1 MPRGPHRS
9 RGVPSSWNA
18 QVAMSELPSLIQELE
33 DAIASGTPQ
42 KREKLLTL
50 ITDLFIAGSGRYS
63 TEQVSLFDDVLL
75 PLTAV
80 IEEKARVR
88 LSHQLAAVANAPA
101 RVVRTLAFDDAIAVA
116 APVLRQ
122 SRQLNDSDLVDNART
137 KSQDHLHA
145 ISQRESLSEA
155 VTDVLVER
163 GDQRVVHSVTR
174 NAGARFSS
182 IAFSKLIAKAG
193 SDDTLAHLVGSRK
206 DIPRHHF
213 LKLLESASA
222 AVRAKLEAANPDAAA
237 AVRDVVAEIAD
248 KISGEVRNA
257 SQEHASAKAQLGRLR
272 INRKITESDV
282 HAFARLHNFERT
294 AVAFAAL
301 GHFPIAL
308 VERALL
314 DERPDLVLL
323 LARAAECCWS
333 TTKAILLMSASNR
346 TLSPLDLDK
355 AMADFDK
362 LKIETAKEAVEF
374 YQLRRHDTAEMRRT
388 A

>member
-1 MPRGPHRS
+1 
-9 RGVPSSWNA
+9 
-18 QVAMSELPSLIQELE
+18 MSELPSLIQELE

-101 RVVRTLAFDDAIAVA
+101 RVVRTLAFDDSIAVA

-374 YQLRRHDTAEMRRT
+374 YQSRRHDAAEMRRT